1 LALNLYSIPPL
12 LTLCCFLGLVVLTV
26 VRSFWQGHWTKTNI
40 LFLII
45 CVFGLFLNIDILF
58 AFNSQSAERALLVSR
73 IDHVFLVFSG
83 PVFIQFFHTYLNVPG
98 RKWLVY
104 LVYAYSVF
112 LLCLVPTP
120 LYIESMQKHYFG
132 FFARGGRLYLFFG
145 IGGLLISIYIL
156 FILHNAIR
164 HEKIRS
170 NKNRLKYVLAGFGTM
185 GLINGLDVL
194 PILGYS
200 VYPPGNMSFF
210 PLIVFAVG
218 LFRHD
223 LLDMGTFI
231 KKSLLYSLITAFLT
245 CIYAFL
251 IIVADKVFKNFN
263 FSDTY
268 YFPILLFLL
277 VAFIFGPLKTKV
289 QSVIDHIF
297 SKGKYDYQKT
307 IKQVSR
313 MIASVLDFNEIAKL
327 LMQTVFKAM
336 QVEHCT
342 LFLRDISGTGFKKYS
357 STEKHINSAHSI
369 SSLDKSFIINF
380 MKEHRQ
386 PIIRK
391 RIKRRKYGTNT
402 QPLLSDMD
410 KLGAE
415 VLLPMIF
422 KDRLSGFIV
431 LGEKLSGDL
440 FSPEDLDLLETLSSQ
455 SALAIEN
462 ANSYRRLD
470 ELNRNLEEIVRERT
484 SKLNDALIE
493 KEKTQGQLIRSES
506 LAAIGQLVAGT
517 AHELNNPL
525 TSVSSLVQST
535 IEDLVQMADKITIDD
550 ELIDDLKFAHKELDR
565 ARDIVSSLLGLS
577 RQTQTY
583 TEPVNLNMVITDAL
597 RILYNE
603 YKDYDLEI
611 SENYDP
617 DLPDIQGNFANLGQV
632 ALNIIK
638 NAIQAIAD
646 NKGTIFLATR
656 FDENS
661 HQVVFTCRDTGPGID
676 ESIQKDIFKPFFTTK
691 PVGKGTG
698 LGLYLC
704 HEIVQKHG
712 GVLSLE
718 ETDKQGTCFVVRL
731 PSGVYPF
738 S

>member
-1 LALNLYSIPPL
+1 MNLYSIPPL
-12 LTLCCFLGLVVLTV
+12 LTLCCFLGLVVLII
-26 VRSFWQGHWTKTNI
+26 VRGYWTKANI
-40 LFLII
+40 LFFII
-45 CVFGLFLNIDILF
+45 CIFGSFLNIDILF
-58 AFNSQSAERALLVSR
+58 AFNTKSANAALLVSR
-73 IDHVFLVFSG
+73 IDHLFIVFSM
-83 PVFIQFFHTYLNVPG
+83 PVFIQFFHTYLKTPD

-104 LVYAYSVF
+104 LAYAYSVF
-112 LLCLVPTP
+112 LVCLIPSP
-120 LYIESMQKHYFG
+120 LYIESMQKHFFG
-132 FFARGGRLYLFFG
+132 FFAKGGMLYPLFG
-145 IGGLLISIYIL
+145 VGGLFVNIYIL
-156 FILHNAIR
+156 VLIYSSIKREKSSIR
-164 HEKIRS
+164 
-170 NKNRLKYVLAGFGTM
+170 KNRLKYVFAGFGIM

-200 VYPPGNMSFF
+200 FYPPGNMSFI
-210 PLIVFAVG
+210 PLIIFAIG
-218 LFRHD
+218 LFKHD
-223 LLDMGTFI
+223 LLDTGILI

-245 CIYAFL
+245 CLYAFL

-263 FSDTY
+263 FSDSF
-268 YFPILLFLL
+268 YFPILLFLF

-289 QSVIDHIF
+289 QTVIDHIF

-313 MIASVLDFNEIAKL
+313 MIASVLDFDEIAKL
-327 LMQTVFKAM
+327 LIKTVFKAM
-336 QVEHCT
+336 RVEHCI

-357 STEKHINSAHSI
+357 SKESHKNLTHSI

-380 MKEHRQ
+380 MKEHHR

-391 RIKRRKYGTNT
+391 RITGRKNGADE
-402 QPLLSDMD
+402 QSLLLDMN
-410 KLGAE
+410 KLSAE
-415 VLLPMIF
+415 VALPMIF

-462 ANSYRRLD
+462 AHSYRRLD

-484 SKLNDALIE
+484 AKLNDALIE
-493 KEKTQGQLIRSES
+493 KEKTQDQLIRSES

-535 IEDLVQMADKITIDD
+535 IEDLAHMADKVTLDE

-583 TEPVNLNMVITDAL
+583 TEPVNLNMVVTDAL

-603 YKDYDLEI
+603 YKHYDLEI

-617 DLPDIQGNFANLGQV
+617 ALPDIQGNFANLGQV
-632 ALNIIK
+632 VLNIIK
-638 NAIQAIAD
+638 NAIQAVAD

-656 FDENS
+656 FDENT
-661 HQVVFTCRDTGPGID
+661 HQVVFTCRDTGPGIGK
-676 ESIQKDIFKPFFTTK
+676 SIQKDIFKPFFTTK
-691 PVGKGTG
+691 AVGKGTG
-698 LGLYLC
+698 LGLYIC

-712 GVLSLE
+712 GFLALE
-718 ETDKQGTCFVVRL
+718 ETDKQGTCFVMRL
-731 PSGVYPF
+731 P
-738 S
+738 

>member
-1 LALNLYSIPPL
+1 MNLYSIPPL

-26 VRSFWQGHWTKTNI
+26 VLGHRRGHWTKANL

-45 CVFGLFLNIDILF
+45 CIFGSFLNIDILF
-58 AFNSQSAERALLVSR
+58 AFNTKSANAALLVSR
-73 IDHVFLVFSG
+73 IDHLFIVFSM
-83 PVFIQFFHTYLNVPG
+83 PVFIQFFHTYLKTPD

-104 LVYAYSVF
+104 LAYAYSAF
-112 LLCLVPTP
+112 LVCLIPTP
-120 LYIESMQKHYFG
+120 LYIESMQKHFFG
-132 FFARGGRLYLFFG
+132 FFARGGMLYPLFG
-145 IGGLLISIYIL
+145 VGGLFANIYIL
-156 FILHNAIR
+156 VLINSSIR
-164 HEKIRS
+164 REKSSIQK
-170 NKNRLKYVLAGFGTM
+170 NKLKYVFAGFGIM

-200 VYPPGNMSFF
+200 VYPPGNLSFI
-210 PLIVFAVG
+210 PLIIFAVG

-223 LLDMGTFI
+223 LLDMGTLI

-245 CIYAFL
+245 CIYAL
-251 IIVADKVFKNFN
+251 IIIVADKAFKSFN
-263 FSDTY
+263 FSDSF
-268 YFPILLFLL
+268 YFPILLFLF

-289 QSVIDHIF
+289 QTVIDHIF

-313 MIASVLDFNEIAKL
+313 IIASVLDFDEIAKL
-327 LMQTVFKAM
+327 LIQTVFKAM
-336 QVEHCT
+336 QVEHCI

-357 STEKHINSAHSI
+357 SKEKHINFTYSI

-380 MKEHRQ
+380 MKEHHQ

-391 RIKRRKYGTNT
+391 RITGRKNGADE
-402 QPLLSDMD
+402 QSLLSDLD
-410 KLGAE
+410 RLGAE
-415 VLLPMIF
+415 VVLPMIF
-422 KDRLSGFIV
+422 KDRLSGFVV
-431 LGEKLSGDL
+431 LGEKLSGDF

-462 ANSYRRLD
+462 ANSYKRLD

-484 SKLNDALIE
+484 AKLNDALIE
-493 KEKTQGQLIRSES
+493 KEKTQEQLIRSES

-535 IEDLVQMADKITIDD
+535 IEDLAQMADKVALDK

-603 YKDYDLEI
+603 YKHYNLEI
-611 SENYDP
+611 SEKYDP
-617 DLPDIQGNFANLGQV
+617 DLPEIQGNFANLGQA

-638 NAIQAIAD
+638 NAIQAVAD

-656 FDENS
+656 FDENT
-661 HQVVFTCRDTGPGID
+661 HQVVFTCRDTGPGIKK
-676 ESIQKDIFKPFFTTK
+676 SIKKDIFKPFFTTK
-691 PVGKGTG
+691 AVGKGTG
-698 LGLYLC
+698 LGLYIC
-704 HEIVQKHG
+704 HEIVKKHG
-712 GVLSLE
+712 GYLSLE
-718 ETDKQGTCFVVRL
+718 ETDKQGTCFVMRL
-731 PSGVYPF
+731 PSGGYPF

>member
-1 LALNLYSIPPL
+1 MNLYSIPPL

-26 VRSFWQGHWTKTNI
+26 VRGHWSKANI
-40 LFLII
+40 FFLAI
-45 CVFGLFLNIDILF
+45 CIFGSFLNLDILF
-58 AFNSQSAERALLVSR
+58 AFNTHSAERALWVSR

-83 PVFIQFFHTYLNVPG
+83 PVFIQFFHTYLKIPG

-104 LVYAYSVF
+104 LAYAYSVF
-112 LLCLVPTP
+112 LVCLVPTS
-120 LYIESMQKHYFG
+120 LYIESMQQHFFG
-132 FFARGGRLYLFFG
+132 YFARGGRLYLFFG
-145 IGGLLISIYIL
+145 IGGLMISTYIL
-156 FILHNAIR
+156 FILYNAIR
-164 HEKIRS
+164 HEKNSSR
-170 NKNRLKYVLAGFGTM
+170 KNRLKYVLAGFGII

-200 VYPPGNMSFF
+200 VYPPGNMSFIL
-210 PLIVFAVG
+210 LIIFTVG

-223 LLDMGTFI
+223 LLDMGILI

-245 CIYAFL
+245 CIYAL
-251 IIVADKVFKNFN
+251 IIIIADKVFKNFD
-263 FSDTY
+263 FSDSV
-268 YFPILLFLL
+268 YFPILLFLF

-289 QSVIDHIF
+289 QTVIDHIF

-313 MIASVLDFNEIAKL
+313 MIASVLDFDEIAKL
-327 LMQTVFKAM
+327 LIQTVFKAM
-336 QVEHCT
+336 QVEHCI

-357 STEKHINSAHSI
+357 SEEKHINFTHPI
-369 SSLDKSFIINF
+369 SRLDKSFIIHF
-380 MKEHRQ
+380 MKEHHQ
-386 PIIRK
+386 PIIKK
-391 RIKRRKYGTNT
+391 RIAGRKKGPDE
-402 QPLLSDMD
+402 QHLLSDLD

-415 VLLPMIF
+415 VVLPMIF
-422 KDRLSGFIV
+422 KDRLSGFVV

-484 SKLNDALIE
+484 AKLNDALVE
-493 KEKTQGQLIRSES
+493 KEKTQDQLIRSES

-535 IEDLVQMADKITIDD
+535 IEDLSQMADKITLD
-550 ELIDDLKFAHKELDR
+550 EEMIDDLKFAHKELGR

-603 YKDYDLEI
+603 YKHYDLEI
-611 SENYDP
+611 SKKYDS
-617 DLPDIQGNFANLGQV
+617 DLPDIQGNFANLGQA

-638 NAIQAIAD
+638 NAIQAVAG

-656 FDENS
+656 FDKNA
-661 HQVVFTCRDTGPGID
+661 HQVIFTCRDTGPGID
-676 ESIQKDIFKPFFTTK
+676 QSIQKDIFKPFFTTK
-691 PVGKGTG
+691 AVGKGTG
-698 LGLYLC
+698 LGLYIC
-704 HEIVQKHG
+704 HEIVKKHG

-718 ETDKQGTCFVVRL
+718 EADKQGTCFVMKL
-731 PSGVYPF
+731 PSGAHPF

>member
-26 VRSFWQGHWTKTNI
+26 VRSLWQKNWTKTNI

-45 CVFGLFLNIDILF
+45 CIFGSFLNIDILF
-58 AFNSQSAERALLVSR
+58 AFNSQSAEKALLVSR
-73 IDHVFLVFSG
+73 IDHVFLVFAG
-83 PVFIQFFHTYLNVPG
+83 PVFIQFFHAYLKITG

-104 LVYAYSVF
+104 LVYTYSIF
-112 LLCLVPTP
+112 LVCLVPTP
-120 LYIESMQKHYFG
+120 LYIESMQKHFFG
-132 FFARGGRLYLFFG
+132 FFASGGRLYLLFG
-145 IGGLLISIYIL
+145 IGGLIISTYIL
-156 FILHNAIR
+156 FILYNAIR
-164 HEKIRS
+164 HEKNSAI
-170 NKNRLKYVLAGFGTM
+170 KNRLKYVLAGFGIIGIT
-185 GLINGLDVL
+185 NGLDVL

-200 VYPPGNMSFF
+200 VYPPGNMSFIL
-210 PLIVFAVG
+210 LIIFAVG
-218 LFRHD
+218 LIKHD
-223 LLDMGTFI
+223 LLDMGLLI
-231 KKSLLYSLITAFLT
+231 KKSLLYSLITALLT
-245 CIYAFL
+245 CTYALL
-251 IIVADKVFKNFN
+251 IIVANKVFKNFN
-263 FSDTY
+263 FSDSY

-277 VAFIFGPLKTKV
+277 VAFIFGPVKTKV
-289 QSVIDHIF
+289 QAVIDHIF

-307 IKQVSR
+307 LKQVSR
-313 MIASVLDFNEIAKL
+313 MIASVLDYDEIAKL
-327 LMQTVFKAM
+327 LIQTVFKAM
-336 QVEHCT
+336 QVEHCI
-342 LFLRDISGTGFKKYS
+342 LFLRNISGTGFKKYS
-357 STEKHINSAHSI
+357 SEKHINCTPSI
-369 SSLDKSFIINF
+369 SALDKSFIINF

-391 RIKRRKYGTNT
+391 RITERKYGKKV
-402 QPLLSDMD
+402 QSLLSDMD
-410 KLGAE
+410 ELGAE

-431 LGEKLSGDL
+431 LGKKLSGDL
-440 FSPEDLDLLETLSSQ
+440 FSPENLDLLETLSSQ

-462 ANSYRRLD
+462 ANSYKQLD

-484 SKLNDALIE
+484 RKLNDALIE
-493 KEKTQGQLIRSES
+493 KEKTQDQLIRSES

-535 IEDLVQMADKITIDD
+535 IEDLVQISDKVALDE

-565 ARDIVSSLLGLS
+565 TRDIVSSLLGLS

-583 TEPVNLNMVITDAL
+583 TEPVNLNMVVTDAL

-603 YKDYDLEI
+603 YKNYNLKI
-611 SENYDP
+611 SENYDS

-638 NAIQAIAD
+638 NAIYAVAD
-646 NKGTIFLATR
+646 NKGTIFLTTR
-656 FDENS
+656 YDKDA

-676 ESIQKDIFKPFFTTK
+676 KSIQKDIFKPFFTTK
-691 PVGKGTG
+691 AVGKGTG
-698 LGLYLC
+698 LGLYIC

-718 ETDKQGTCFVVRL
+718 ETDKQGTCFVMSL
-731 PSGVYPF
+731 PTGAYPF